1 MKRLFILTVFLSIFA
16 LQVKSQNHDLV
27 VVKAIVV
34 DGDTIPL
41 IDLPRVNVTGYIV
54 FKSPRE
60 QRRFERLVRN
70 VKKVYPY
77 ARIAGLKLNEYDALM
92 TGLPEKEQRKLFK
105 KAEDEL
111 KAEFEGELKKLTFS
125 QGKILLKLV
134 DRETGEPTYQIV
146 KDLRG
151 SISAFFWQNLSRL
164 FGYNLK
170 EKYDPE
176 GDDRN
181 IEAIVLMIENGSI

>member
-1 MKRLFILTVFLSIFA
+1 MKRLFILTVLFSLFYV
-16 LQVKSQNHDLV
+16 QVKSQTFDLV
-27 VVKAIVV
+27 VVKATVL

-41 IDLPRVNVTGYIV
+41 IDLPQVNITGYII
-54 FKSPRE
+54 FKSPGE

-92 TGLPEKEQRKLFK
+92 AGLPEKEQRKLLK
-105 KAEDEL
+105 RAEDEL
-111 KAEFEGELKKLTFS
+111 KSEFGGELKALTFS

-134 DRETGEPTYQIV
+134 DRETGEPTYHIV
-146 KDLRG
+146 KELRG
-151 SISAFFWQNLSRL
+151 SFAAFFWQNLSRI

-176 GDDRN
+176 GQDRN
-181 IEAIVLMIENGSI
+181 IEAIVQMIENGTI